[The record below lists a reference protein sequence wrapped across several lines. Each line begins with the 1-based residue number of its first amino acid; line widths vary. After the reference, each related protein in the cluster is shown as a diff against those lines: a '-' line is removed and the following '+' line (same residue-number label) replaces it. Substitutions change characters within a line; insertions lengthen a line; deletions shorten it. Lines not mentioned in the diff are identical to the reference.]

1 MSVPTLI
8 LTQSDFN
15 VNVVK
20 QKRSTANLEYVM
32 KILEEQGRLHEVDGE
47 LLKRIQATIN
57 KDKPN
62 QGFPRKGK
70 NFESSDD
77 KVSSILQRARLR
89 QQQLFGVRS
98 KDSFQ
103 SKALRGQ
110 SREQDTSECADLKK
124 ENARLKKKLLAVTV
138 EQGSNRRNLL
148 LQSLEDT
155 TYDVAPV
162 EPKVNPLDKLLLAST
177 KRNEPK
183 IIVDPFSPQVSSIL
197 ITPTPTMTTIIDT
210 TSFITTTT
218 LTVSKEIGIYY
229 HGKRI
234 PTHIVDTEVEVQTVT
249 STMSTT
255 MQITPTPTWK
265 TITITPT
272 VTTPSST
279 PKIPLIPTEQDA
291 QKQNTDSNE
300 SLQKFNQLKS
310 SDGIKAEV
318 IEIPK
323 TLENL
328 ESLRNYLQHIKQL
341 KAEQSSPNVAEPLV
355 SPSTTISTVFMSG
368 SVPGQFSTSL
378 VTLTLSD
385 ESYRRKREIKPSHVQ
400 PLLLTKVVETEKHK
414 NVDEISIFGSFNDEI
429 FNKHQDSCS
438 NKIETVTVTVTKV
451 YQP

>member
-1 MSVPTLI
+1 MSL
-8 LTQSDFN
+8 S
-15 VNVVK
+15 
-20 QKRSTANLEYVM
+20 Y
-32 KILEEQGRLHEVDGE
+32 
-47 LLKRIQATIN
+47 
-57 KDKPN
+57 
-62 QGFPRKGK
+62 
-70 NFESSDD
+70 
-77 KVSSILQRARLR
+77 
-89 QQQLFGVRS
+89 
-98 KDSFQ
+98 
-103 SKALRGQ
+103 
-110 SREQDTSECADLKK
+110 
-124 ENARLKKKLLAVTV
+124 
-138 EQGSNRRNLL
+138 
-148 LQSLEDT
+148 
-155 TYDVAPV
+155 
-162 EPKVNPLDKLLLAST
+162 
-177 KRNEPK
+177 
-183 IIVDPFSPQVSSIL
+183 PQTNS
-197 ITPTPTMTTIIDT
+197 
-210 TSFITTTT
+210 SFITTTT

-414 NVDEISIFGSFNDEI
+414 NFDEISIFGSINDEI